1 MLDWLTNTPAAG
13 EELRL
18 PLLDLGMR
26 ITAAMVAGF
35 TVAGVF
41 RATIVSKDR
50 SPSLPTTLVLLTVL
64 TAIVTLVIGSNVAR
78 AFGLVGALSIVRFR
92 TVVEDTRDT
101 SFVIFAVVVGMAVG
115 ANFLMLALLAIIAV
129 ALVSAIMRWAVPS
142 GRMQK
147 SLRVQAMIRIAQ
159 GVDLK
164 VLRAAFDRHS
174 YRSKTISIST
184 AKQGTA
190 LDIGYIL
197 LIPGHPE
204 GLMQLIAELQKIEG
218 VQSIE
223 INENVKS

>member
-1 MLDWLTNTPAAG
+1 MLDWLTNTPAVG

-18 PLLDLGMR
+18 PLLDLATR
-26 ITAAMVAGF
+26 ILASMIAGF
-35 TVAGVF
+35 IVAGVF

-50 SPSLPTTLVLLTVL
+50 SPALPTTLVLLTVL

-115 ANFLMLALLAIIAV
+115 ANFLVLALLAIV
-129 ALVSAIMRWAVPS
+129 AITLVAAIMRWVIPS

-147 SLRVQAMIRIAQ
+147 SLRVQATIRIAQ
-159 GVDLK
+159 GVEPQ
-164 VLRAAFDRHS
+164 VLHAAFDRHS
-174 YRSKTISIST
+174 YRSKMISVST
-184 AKQGTA
+184 AKQGAA
-190 LDIGYIL
+190 LDISYVL

-204 GLMQLIAELQKIEG
+204 GLMQLIGELQKLEG

-223 INENVKS
+223 INETLKI